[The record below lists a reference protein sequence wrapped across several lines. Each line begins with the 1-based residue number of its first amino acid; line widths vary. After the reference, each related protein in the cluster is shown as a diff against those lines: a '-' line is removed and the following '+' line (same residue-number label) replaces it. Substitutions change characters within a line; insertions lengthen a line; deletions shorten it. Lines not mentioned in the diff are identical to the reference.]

1 MEDIIEVK
9 TDNEK
14 SYAECVWQV
23 NPIDYTTMYIDL
35 DKFKRIVL
43 RTEYDEIEFEPYEI
57 IYLLVT
63 LKDIMSHGTGI
74 LELLDRKQEIFN
86 HLEGRRANL
95 L

>member
-1 MEDIIEVK
+1 MEDIIEIK

-35 DKFKRIVL
+35 DKFKRVIL
-43 RTEYDEIEFEPYEI
+43 KTEYTEVEFEPYEI
-57 IYLLVT
+57 IYLLIT
-63 LKDIMSHGTGI
+63 LKEVTRYGTDI
-74 LELLDRKQEIFN
+74 LELIGRKQEIFDR
-86 HLEGRRANL
+86 LEGRHANL